1 MVKSGKFKCE
11 DFSRENMP
19 VQLLLAQV
27 GHMYKW
33 YVGNLMKDTQM
44 KPGQA
49 GILVILQMMGPMSQ
63 RELADRVHIT
73 PPSVN
78 VDVQKLEKLGYVRK
92 EQDEKDQ
99 RMTKIHLTDSGEKT
113 IENMHD
119 IIQRTEDTLLKNMS
133 TEEKILCRRL
143 LLQMSD
149 NLFQEKAFREMPCKS
164 PFEQ

>member
-1 MVKSGKFKCE
+1 MVKSGKFKYE

-33 YVGNLMKDTQM
+33 YVGKLMKDTQM

-49 GILVILQMMGPMSQ
+49 GILVILQMIGPMSQ
-63 RELADRVHIT
+63 RELADRIHIT

-78 VDVQKLEKLGYVRK
+78 VAVQKLEKLGYVRK
-92 EQDEKDQ
+92 EQ
-99 RMTKIHLTDSGEKT
+99 RMTKIHLTDCGEKT

>member
-1 MVKSGKFKCE
+1 MKSDKFECG
-11 DFSRENMP
+11 DFTRENMP

-33 YVGNLMKDTQM
+33 YVTNQMKDTEL
-44 KPGQA
+44 KAGQP
-49 GILVILQMMGPMSQ
+49 GILAILQMVGPMSQ
-63 RELADRVHIT
+63 RELADHIHIT

-78 VDVQKLEKLGYVRK
+78 VAVQKLEKLGYIRK

-99 RMTKIHLTDSGEKT
+99 RMTRIHLTERGEK
-113 IENMHD
+113 ILGNMHE
-119 IIQRTEDTLLKNMS
+119 ILRSTENTLLKNMS

-149 NLFQEKAFREMPCKS
+149 NLFQEKEFRDMPCKN
-164 PFEQ
+164 PFEE